1 MSLARASLGGSPLS
15 PAQPR
20 SRSRTSAAKSKA
32 APPPA
37 TAPRLIKKY
46 SNRKLYDTSSRRY
59 ITLERIGELVRTGE
73 NIQVVDRSNGED
85 LTAVTLSQVVLDNER
100 KRHGA
105 VPEQLLQQLVR
116 NPGEAVIGAV
126 RQSISAVQ
134 DQIQRAEE
142 RVRPDVAVE
151 EALEKA
157 LARTLRGLKIPSQKD
172 MARFDRRLTELN
184 QRVDRL
190 TGAVAST
197 KGAAKAPASKGA
209 RKAPASTKPAA
220 PRRRTPRAKAS

>member
-1 MSLARASLGGSPLS
+1 
-15 PAQPR
+15 
-20 SRSRTSAAKSKA
+20 
-32 APPPA
+32 
-37 TAPRLIKKY
+37 
-46 SNRKLYDTSSRRY
+46 
-59 ITLERIGELVRTGE
+59 LERIGELVRTGE

-142 RVRPDVAVE
+142 RVVRPDVAFE
-151 EALEKA
+151 EALERA
-157 LARTLRGLKIPSQKD
+157 LARTLRGLKIPSQKE
-172 MARFDRRLTELN
+172 MQRFDRRLTDLVR
-184 QRVDRL
+184 RVDRL
-190 TGAVAST
+190 ADVVGGESRRPIAKPRSSRSRASN
-197 KGAAKAPASKGA
+197 KAKQG
-209 RKAPASTKPAA
+209 
-220 PRRRTPRAKAS
+220 

>member
-1 MSLARASLGGSPLS
+1 MTPASTAARKRATGG
-15 PAQPR
+15 AG
-20 SRSRTSAAKSKA
+20 KSKKV
-32 APPPA
+32 PTPEP
-37 TAPRLIKKY
+37 APRLIKKY

-73 NIQVVDRSNGED
+73 NIRVVDRSNGED

-157 LARTLRGLKIPSQKD
+157 LARTLRGLKIPSQKE
-172 MARFDRRLTELN
+172 MQRFDRRLTDLVR
-184 QRVDRL
+184 RVDRL
-190 TGAVAST
+190 AAVVGGAKPPVA
-197 KGAAKAPASKGA
+197 
-209 RKAPASTKPAA
+209 KPR
-220 PRRRTPRAKAS
+220 PSRPRASNKAKPG

>member
-1 MSLARASLGGSPLS
+1 
-15 PAQPR
+15 
-20 SRSRTSAAKSKA
+20 
-32 APPPA
+32 
-37 TAPRLIKKY
+37 
-46 SNRKLYDTSSRRY
+46 
-59 ITLERIGELVRTGE
+59 
-73 NIQVVDRSNGED
+73 
-85 LTAVTLSQVVLDNER
+85 VTLSQVVLDNER

-142 RVRPDVAVE
+142 RVRPDVALE
-151 EALEKA
+151 EALEKT

-172 MARFDRRLTELN
+172 MQRFDRRLSELA

-190 TGAVAST
+190 DGAGGSSSRRP
-197 KGAAKAPASKGA
+197 AAKP
-209 RKAPASTKPAA
+209 STTPSNRP
-220 PRRRTPRAKAS
+220 PRPTS

>member
-1 MSLARASLGGSPLS
+1 
-15 PAQPR
+15 
-20 SRSRTSAAKSKA
+20 
-32 APPPA
+32 
-37 TAPRLIKKY
+37 
-46 SNRKLYDTSSRRY
+46 
-59 ITLERIGELVRTGE
+59 LERIGELVRTGE

-142 RVRPDVAVE
+142 RVVRPDVAFE
-151 EALEKA
+151 EALERA
-157 LARTLRGLKIPSQKD
+157 LARTLRGLKIPSQKE
-172 MARFDRRLTELN
+172 MQRFDRRLTDLVS
-184 QRVDRL
+184 RVDRL
-190 TGAVAST
+190 ADVVG
-197 KGAAKAPASKGA
+197 GE
-209 RKAPASTKPAA
+209 
-220 PRRRTPRAKAS
+220 PRRPVAKPRSSRSRASNKAKPG

>member
-1 MSLARASLGGSPLS
+1 M
-15 PAQPR
+15 
-20 SRSRTSAAKSKA
+20 
-32 APPPA
+32 
-37 TAPRLIKKY
+37 
-46 SNRKLYDTSSRRY
+46 
-59 ITLERIGELVRTGE
+59 RTGE
-73 NIQVVDRSNGED
+73 NIQVVDRTNGED

-142 RVRPDVAVE
+142 RVVRPDVAVE

-157 LARTLRGLKIPSQKD
+157 LARTLRGLKIPSQKE
-172 MARFDRRLTELN
+172 MQRFDRRLTELMK
-184 QRVDRL
+184 RVDL
-190 TGAVAST
+190 LSEIVGANA
-197 KGAAKAPASKGA
+197 GPAAARPRSRRPAP
-209 RKAPASTKPAA
+209 RKAKTG
-220 PRRRTPRAKAS
+220 

>member
-1 MSLARASLGGSPLS
+1 
-15 PAQPR
+15 
-20 SRSRTSAAKSKA
+20 
-32 APPPA
+32 
-37 TAPRLIKKY
+37 
-46 SNRKLYDTSSRRY
+46 
-59 ITLERIGELVRTGE
+59 LERIGELVRTGE

-142 RVRPDVAVE
+142 RVVRPDVAFE
-151 EALEKA
+151 EALERA
-157 LARTLRGLKIPSQKD
+157 LARTLRGLKIPSQKE
-172 MARFDRRLTELN
+172 MQRFDRRLTDLVR
-184 QRVDRL
+184 RVDRL
-190 TGAVAST
+190 ADVVGGESRRPVAKPRSSRSRASN
-197 KGAAKAPASKGA
+197 KAKPG
-209 RKAPASTKPAA
+209 
-220 PRRRTPRAKAS
+220 